1 MLEKETILELKDD
14 LLVDWILFSVWGS
27 SRTIFEMSD
36 LMKMKVCVH
45 SDVDIIFTYICLHIL
60 VLHTSIN

>member
-1 MLEKETILELKDD
+1 MEKETILELKDD
-14 LLVDWILFSVWGS
+14 LLVDWILFSVWRS
-27 SRTIFEMSD
+27 SRTIFEMSA